1 MVQEAVLMLQIIPV
15 IDIREGRVVHA
26 RGGERHAY
34 PPLVSQLTKSV
45 DVAEV
50 VADLLAFY
58 PFPQLYIADLDAIET
73 GQIHT
78 SLYQTLASQFP
89 QLQIWL
95 DCGIHDE
102 EQLTPFKVLTTI
114 YPVLGSETLDD
125 LSLLSNQ
132 AWRQRL
138 ILSLDRRKQQ
148 FLGQPELL
156 SNSELWPQNVIVMS
170 LDHVGSHSGPAL
182 EWFQQ
187 LQSERADVNWFIAGG
202 IRNEQDLKQVEQ
214 FGGAG
219 VLVASALHTGQIVR
233 QTISR
238 FMEQEYRPS

>member
-1 MVQEAVLMLQIIPV
+1 
-15 IDIREGRVVHA
+15 
-26 RGGERHAY
+26 
-34 PPLVSQLTKSV
+34 
-45 DVAEV
+45 
-50 VADLLAFY
+50 
-58 PFPQLYIADLDAIET
+58 
-73 GQIHT
+73 
-78 SLYQTLASQFP
+78 
-89 QLQIWL
+89 
-95 DCGIHDE
+95 
-102 EQLTPFKVLTTI
+102 
-114 YPVLGSETLDD
+114 VLGSETLDD
-125 LSLLSNQ
+125 LSLLSNE

-156 SNSELWPQNVIVMS
+156 SNSQLWPQNVIVMS

-182 EWFQQ
+182 KWFQQ
-187 LQSERADVNWFIAGG
+187 LQAERADVNWFIAGG
-202 IRNEQDLKQVEQ
+202 VRNEQDLEQVEQ